1 MIPIDINARERSI
14 DPRASFCVSAPA
26 GSGKT
31 ALLVRR
37 FLGLLARVSEPE
49 RVVAITF
56 TRKAAAEMR
65 ARVVNALRDADEGMT
80 ASNPHEEALLAA
92 AHVVREHDA
101 ALGWGL
107 LANPSRLRIQ
117 TIDSFCGYLTR
128 QMPVLSGCGGQVT
141 ATDDSRPLFRKA
153 IESFLHRE
161 LARGG
166 DGKVLDIETLLLHLD
181 NDWETAVELLSGL
194 LQRREQ
200 WQPVFGG
207 AGLRDADRR
216 SLLEITEALVLYRLG
231 ELRRGFEP
239 YLKEL
244 EELMRYQSEQLGSG
258 IAFTTNSQE
267 LGVWRAVAAL
277 LLTGKGDWRKTVNKN
292 NGFPTGKGEAAERKQ
307 QMLALLAALAKDGAP
322 SLLSDL
328 RQVLLLP
335 DTDEEPEHWD
345 VLAALTRL
353 LPRLG
358 AELLLVFQQSGEV
371 DHAQIALAAL
381 AALGD
386 DDGPTDIALRL
397 DHAIEHLLV
406 DEFQD
411 TSSVQFELIRRLTR
425 GWQDYN
431 AENPQAPRTLLLV
444 GDAMQSIYGFREA
457 NVGLFIK
464 ARSEGIG
471 DLNLTA
477 LDLSVNFRSQQGL
490 VEWTNS
496 QFEAGFPAADD
507 AQLGAVQYRSATA
520 AREPGAEPEIALFT
534 GDGAAEAEIAALCS
548 RLEEGVADENV
559 KSIAILGRS
568 RSQLRPVLSALRERG
583 IDVAARDLDT
593 LAQRPLIRDL
603 LTLSTVLCDRFDRY
617 AWLALLR
624 SPSIALENADLLLM
638 SMICP
643 TAADLSDHDFTR
655 SADYARLSMTAQE
668 RVGQLLNMLN
678 WADHYRDRLALR
690 VWVEE
695 CWLLLH
701 GAGSLRS
708 EADIHDAERFFQC
721 LEQLEAQQQAL
732 NGRMLSE
739 AMDTLYASP
748 GDESCKVQVMTL
760 HKAKGL
766 EFDWVFIPALA
777 KNTAG
782 QDRELLLWDEFVL
795 PDAPPAFLLDI
806 RANADGGERPRL
818 YDYLKA
824 QAKQK
829 RECEA
834 TRLFYV
840 GCTRAADYLW
850 LGATLSWD
858 EAKEEHRG
866 PGAGSLL
873 SVIWPTIE
881 SQIDVSFVSVEE
893 HTTVTSG
900 LGYRR
905 LRELPLITATP
916 QESLAQSLNLSEN
929 YLARA
934 FGTAVH
940 RCLEALV
947 YREKLPEHCDSALSA
962 LLKVALLDA
971 GADSNSLGELEA
983 QGCAMLDCVLADPWA
998 QWMLSPQRR
1007 ERAAELALTTST
1019 ETGAQ
1024 QLILDYCFLDEVHE
1038 ERWIVDYKTSAPSA
1052 GESEEEFLAAQLASY
1067 TPQLSAYADALE
1079 ERFTQAVRCALY
1091 FPALGKHVEWKP
1103 RAHDECVTS
1112 RGS

>member
-1 MIPIDINARERSI
+1 MIPVDINARERSV
-14 DPRASFCVSAPA
+14 DPQESFCVSAPA

-65 ARVVNALRDADEGMT
+65 ARVVNALRDAEQGVT
-80 ASNPHEEALLAA
+80 ANNPHEEALLAA
-92 AHVVREHDA
+92 AHTVREHDA
-101 ALGWGL
+101 TLDWGL

-128 QMPVLSGCGGQVT
+128 QMPVLSGCGGQVAT
-141 ATDDSRPLFRKA
+141 TDDSRPLFREA
-153 IESFLHRE
+153 IERFLHRE

-166 DGKVLDIETLLLHLD
+166 DGQTRDIETLLLHLD

-216 SLLEITEALVLYRLG
+216 SLLEITQALVLYRIE
-231 ELRRGFEP
+231 ELRRGFHEH
-239 YLKEL
+239 LSEL
-244 EELMRYQSEQLGSG
+244 ETLMRYQSEQLGTAVVFSPK
-258 IAFTTNSQE
+258 SQD
-267 LGVWRAVAAL
+267 LGAWRTVATL
-277 LLTGKGDWRKTVNKN
+277 LLTGKGEWRKAVNKN
-292 NGFPTGKGEAAERKQ
+292 NGFPPGAGEPTERKQ
-307 QMLALLAALAKDGAP
+307 QMLALLAALAADGQP
-322 SLLSDL
+322 SLMSDL

-335 DTDEEPEHWD
+335 DVDEEPEHWD

-381 AALGD
+381 TALGSD
-386 DDGPTDIALRL
+386 DEPTDIALRL
-397 DHAIEHLLV
+397 DHAIDHLLV

-425 GWQDYN
+425 GWQEHN
-431 AENPQAPRTLLLV
+431 TENPENPRTLLLV

-464 ARSEGIG
+464 ARNEGIG

-496 QFEAGFPAADD
+496 HFEAGFPAADD
-507 AQLGAVQYRSATA
+507 AQLGAVQYRPATA
-520 AREPGAEPEIALFT
+520 AREPGTEPEIALFT
-534 GDGAAEAEIAALCS
+534 GEGAGEAEIAALCA
-548 RLEEGVADENV
+548 RLEEGVADERV
-559 KSIAILGRS
+559 RSIAILGRS
-568 RSQLRPVLSALRERG
+568 RSQLRPILLALRERG
-583 IDVAARDLDT
+583 IDAAAKDLDT

-617 AWLALLR
+617 SWLALLR
-624 SPSIALENADLLLM
+624 CPSIALDNADLLLM

-643 TAADLSDHDFTR
+643 TAADLTDSDLTR
-655 SADYARLSMTAQE
+655 SPDYARLSMGAQE
-668 RVGQLLNMLN
+668 RIAQLLNMLN

-690 VWVEE
+690 VWVEQ

-701 GAGSLRS
+701 GAGCLNTQ
-708 EADIHDAERFFQC
+708 ADIRDAERFFQC
-721 LEQLEAQQQAL
+721 LEELEVQQQAL
-732 NGRMLSE
+732 NGRVLSE
-739 AMDTLYASP
+739 AMETLYASP
-748 GDESCKVQVMTL
+748 GDERCKVQVMTL

-795 PDAPPAFLLDI
+795 PGAPPAFLLDI
-806 RANADGGERPRL
+806 RANAEGGQRPRL

-850 LGATLSWD
+850 LGATLSYD
-858 EAKEEHRG
+858 EAKEEHRV

-881 SQIDVSFVSVEE
+881 SRVDVSVVFVEE
-893 HTTVTSG
+893 PASDTASS
-900 LGYRR
+900 GYRR
-905 LRELPLITATP
+905 LRELPLIPATP
-916 QESLAQSLNLSEN
+916 QDSLAQSLQLSQN
-929 YLARA
+929 YSARA

-947 YREKLPEHCDSALSA
+947 YRDQLPEQCDSALSA
-962 LLKVALLDA
+962 LLRVALLDA
-971 GADSNSLGELEA
+971 GVDSSSLGQMET
-983 QGCAMLDCVLADPWA
+983 QGRAMIDRVLADPWA
-998 QWMLSPQRR
+998 QWMLSPERP
-1007 ERAAELALTTST
+1007 ERAAELALTTSG
-1019 ETGAQ
+1019 EGGAQ
-1024 QLILDYCFLDEVHE
+1024 QLVLDYSFVDEARQ
-1038 ERWIVDYKTSAPSA
+1038 ERWVVDYKTSTPTAGQSLEQFFAAELACYAPQ
-1052 GESEEEFLAAQLASY
+1052 LAAYAEALA
-1067 TPQLSAYADALE
+1067 A
-1079 ERFTQAVRCALY
+1079 RFSEPVRSALY
-1091 FPALGKHVEWKP
+1091 FPALGKYVESV
-1103 RAHDECVTS
+1103 A
-1112 RGS
+1112 